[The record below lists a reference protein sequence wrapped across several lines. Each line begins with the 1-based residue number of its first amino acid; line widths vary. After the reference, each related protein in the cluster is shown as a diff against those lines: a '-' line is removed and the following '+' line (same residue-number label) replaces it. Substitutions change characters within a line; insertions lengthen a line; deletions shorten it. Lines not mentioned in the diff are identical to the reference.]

1 MEMEKKKGRGYAF
14 IPFAVF
20 IGFYLISGIVLQAR
34 GVEMAFYQI
43 PSSIS
48 IIIGVVSAF
57 LLFKG
62 SVDHKV
68 NSFLK
73 GCGDENIIIM
83 CIIYLL
89 AGAFST
95 VSEKMGGVD
104 SVVNLCLSVIPL
116 QFVVAGLF
124 LIAVFISTATG
135 TSIGAMV
142 ALGSISV
149 GLAQKGN
156 INVALMLGALV
167 GGSLAGDNLSI
178 ISDTTI
184 AATRTQNVENRD
196 KFIMNSK
203 ISIPAII
210 ITTVLL
216 LVMGRPENTVS
227 VEIGSYSLLKILP
240 YLFVLVTAVMGMNV
254 FLVLFSG
261 IVISGAVGMF
271 YGSFD
276 FITLTQQIFN
286 GFAGMLDIFVLS
298 MFTGGLANMVREEG
312 GITWVTEKIKGFI
325 NSRKSAE
332 ISFSAMTFLTD
343 LAVANNTV
351 SILITGPVAKDMS
364 KKYEVDP
371 RRIASLIDIFS
382 CVGQGIIPYGAQLLI
397 AAGLTAGAVS
407 PVQIIPYVWYL
418 FLLAFFAILSIFVRF
433 TDLKDKWN
441 YEYDMPESEVIA
453 LGNQEKPEVQI

>member
-1 MEMEKKKGRGYAF
+1 MNKKISGGYAL

-20 IGFYLISGIVLQAR
+20 IGFYLISGLVLQSQ
-34 GVEMAFYQI
+34 GVEMAFYKI
-43 PSSIS
+43 PSPIS
-48 IIIGVVSAF
+48 IMIGVVCAF

-62 SVDHKV
+62 TVDQKV
-68 NSFLK
+68 SSFLR

-89 AGAFST
+89 AGAFSK
-95 VSEKMGGVD
+95 VSSEMGGVE
-104 SVVNLCLSVIPL
+104 SVVNLCLSVIPI

-156 INVALMLGALV
+156 INLALMLGALV

-184 AATRTQNVENRD
+184 AATRTQNVGNKD

-203 ISIPAII
+203 IALPAII
-210 ITTVLL
+210 ITTILL
-216 LVMGRPENTVS
+216 LIAGRPETA
-227 VEIGSYSLLKILP
+227 VEHSEVLNYSLIKILP
-240 YLFVLVTAVMGMNV
+240 YIFVLVTAIMGLNV

-261 IVISGAVGMF
+261 IVISAAVGMF
-271 YGSFD
+271 YGSFG
-276 FITLTQQIFN
+276 FIELTNHIFE
-286 GFAGMLDIFVLS
+286 GFKGVLDIFILS
-298 MFTGGLANMVREEG
+298 MFTGGLAQMVREEG
-312 GITWVTEKIKGFI
+312 GIEWATQKIRGFI
-325 NSRKSAE
+325 KNKRSAE
-332 ISFSAMTFLTD
+332 GAFAAMTFLTD

-351 SILITGPVAKDMS
+351 SILITGPVAKDMA
-364 KKYEVDP
+364 KDYEVDP
-371 RRIASLIDIFS
+371 RRTASLIDIFS
-382 CVGQGIIPYGAQLLI
+382 CIGQGIIPYGAQLLI
-397 AAGLTAGAVS
+397 AAGLTGGAVS
-407 PVQIIPYVWYL
+407 PVGIIPYVWYL
-418 FLLAFFAILSIFVRF
+418 FLLGGFAILSIFVRF

-441 YEYDMPESEVIA
+441 YELDKPESEVKAEAEA
-453 LGNQEKPEVQI
+453 LKQVS